1 MEQKF
6 QQYYPT
12 YSYKDRDIVL
22 LEFEEAQRISNS
34 QSKLYGQ
41 LANLLLAFV
50 SVGITALVK
59 SSDDSNVEIIIALRE
74 NVFVLN
80 IFLLLIGFIVLRYF
94 IELQKTIVINSR
106 KAIILRGML
115 GLDYG
120 HLQLTIPR
128 WRVEGATNPF
138 VIKQFSGWFSF
149 ASSPFWA
156 IVSSLNILWY
166 LTYEYVEWKLI
177 MEFWFFM
184 NIFITLFF
192 AYVYRMQLKELHET
206 LGLFFINIVSKILR
220 IKLINN
226 FEYVL
231 YRAKLSMYEKN
242 RLQYNTQIAEQILI
256 EIEDTR
262 FFKHKGVDIKAL
274 GRSFLSIFKSYRT
287 KKGLLKSGGSTIT
300 MQLCRTLFIR
310 PNKKLMRRK
319 IIEILLSLWLERQFS
334 KSEIINFYLTSV
346 RFDRKINGIISA
358 TNHFFPNKKNKEHSY
373 EEAFFLIERLSNIS
387 SNYRL
392 ERIKSLLKR
401 INSSKQIDESKLI
414 RLYKEIANKGLI
426 SEE

>member
-1 MEQKF
+1 
-6 QQYYPT
+6 
-12 YSYKDRDIVL
+12 
-22 LEFEEAQRISNS
+22 
-34 QSKLYGQ
+34 
-41 LANLLLAFV
+41 
-50 SVGITALVK
+50 
-59 SSDDSNVEIIIALRE
+59 
-74 NVFVLN
+74 
-80 IFLLLIGFIVLRYF
+80 
-94 IELQKTIVINSR
+94 
-106 KAIILRGML
+106 ML

-392 ERIKSLLKR
+392 ERIESLLKR
-401 INSSKQIDESKLI
+401 INSSKQIDKSKLI

-426 SEE
+426 REE

>member
-59 SSDDSNVEIIIALRE
+59 SSDDSNVEIIIAVRE

-392 ERIKSLLKR
+392 ERIESLLKR
-401 INSSKQIDESKLI
+401 INSSKQIDKSKLI

-426 SEE
+426 REE